1 MHIFYGLL
9 ILLVLI
15 TPACKPVPQDSLT
28 LLYTSD
34 TTGQI
39 EPCG

>member
-1 MHIFYGLL
+1 VHVFYC
-9 ILLVLI
+9 LLVCFALLL
-15 TPACKPVPQDSLT
+15 PACKQVPQDSLT

>member
-1 MHIFYGLL
+1 MNIVYFLL
-9 ILLVLI
+9 ISLLLCF
-15 TPACKPVPQDSLT
+15 TACKPAPKNSLT